1 LEERIAFLFARRVAR
16 LDRALQDVEACVI
29 VDLDLVAILLD
40 VSNNATDSAGS
51 DDFVTSCKLGQ
62 HLLVLLL
69 LFALGLDQKKPETNH
84 KENERH
90 ELHPAVAASALCLGE
105 YKEEIIHFLK
115 C

>member
-1 LEERIAFLFARRVAR
+1 MEKRVAFLFGSIAG
-16 LDRALQDVEACVI
+16 LDRALQDVDACVI

-40 VSNNATDSAGS
+40 VSNNATDSTRS
-51 DDFVTSCKLGQ
+51 DYFITSCKLGE
-62 HLLVLLL
+62 HLLMLLL

-90 ELHPAVAASALCLGE
+90 ELHPAAAASALCLCE